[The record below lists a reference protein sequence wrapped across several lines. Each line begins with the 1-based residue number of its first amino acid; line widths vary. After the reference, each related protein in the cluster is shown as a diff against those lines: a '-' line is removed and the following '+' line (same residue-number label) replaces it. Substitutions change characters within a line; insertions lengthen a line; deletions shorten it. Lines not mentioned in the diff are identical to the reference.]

1 MTHTV
6 LDDERNA
13 QIPTFSPYYAD
24 VDEGEHKRAPR
35 RRTRVAIALVAAGAL
50 VGGTGGVLLGTELHS
65 SGPATTAA
73 VAPAAPDP
81 GSYAPVAAKVLPS
94 VVSIDVSGSGMR
106 DTGSGVVIRT
116 DGYILTNN
124 HVVAAAANG
133 GSVHVTFNDGSTVP
147 ASIVGTDPASDL
159 AVIRVSKSGLPA
171 AALGSSS
178 DVRVG
183 DRVLAIGSPLGLS
196 GTVTEGI
203 VSSLNRPVNTTS
215 ASSASSLP
223 TVIDAIQTDAAINPG
238 NSGGALVNMSGQVIG
253 INSAI
258 ATLGATGGQSGNI
271 GVGFAIPINQAKS
284 IADQLIA
291 SGHATHPMLGVS
303 IADAATASGTTQV
316 VVRQVQAG
324 SPAAKA
330 GLQAGDVITAL
341 DGKNVTDADAL
352 VAAVRSHSP
361 GDSVQVTYLRGGS
374 RHTVSVQLTEA
385 GSGK

>member
-6 LDDERNA
+6 LDDERDA
-13 QIPTFSPYYAD
+13 QIPPFSPYYAD
-24 VDEGEHKRAPR
+24 LDEVERKHTPR
-35 RRTRVAIALVAAGAL
+35 RRTRVAVALVAAGAL

-65 SGPATTAA
+65 TGSATSAA

-106 DTGSGVVIRT
+106 DTGSGVVIRA

-159 AVIRVSKSGLPA
+159 AVVRVSKTGLPA
-171 AALGSSS
+171 AALGSSG

-215 ASSASSLP
+215 ASSATSLP

-271 GVGFAIPINQAKS
+271 GVGFAIPIDQAKS

-303 IADAATASGTTQV
+303 VADAATASGTAQV

-330 GLQAGDVITAL
+330 GLRAGDVITAL